1 MARVLKSFLIGL
13 GYDTKKLEE
22 GEKKFGSSIG
32 GIKSKTLTTSAAL
45 IGAFAL
51 AATSV
56 AATASEVDQLAL
68 RTQNLRTSTQTVYN
82 FGNAIKLMGGDAAD
96 AVSALSRFEEIQN
109 NFRLRG
115 DAGPIAD
122 LALAGIDVTSLYGT
136 QTGEEFAR
144 ALAGM
149 LPGLNEGQRSI
160 VQESLGLSDA
170 TFRSLVGGIDAL
182 DASLQRAQGL
192 TGSIDQLTDDSRK
205 LRENMAEF
213 GLIIDGVTN
222 EIAEKFLKSMVGAS
236 ESVNE
241 FVKSIRGGI
250 SESIDVLSDN
260 PEATATLGAS
270 AAVAASGSLLSKL
283 GLSGVGGA
291 LKTGGTVGAVASAAQ
306 LGAPL
311 VEPTFDWLLGVDR
324 TPQQSQVYTGVI
336 DRSRSAGDS
345 MAPTQSV
352 EDARKAEADAL
363 AGALS
368 RSPLKVENNVN
379 MTVQL
384 DGSALDAKIIDVTEQ
399 QSYQALE
406 DMRTTTDR

>member
-13 GYDTKKLEE
+13 GYDTKGLEE
-22 GEKKFGSSIG
+22 GEKKFKGSIG
-32 GIKSKTLTTSAAL
+32 GVKSTAVTTSAAL

-82 FGNAIKLMGGDAAD
+82 FGNAIRLMGGDAAD

-109 NFRLRG
+109 NLRLRG
-115 DAGPIAD
+115 NAGPIAD
-122 LALAGIDVTSLYGT
+122 LAMAGIDVSSLYQT

-149 LPGLNEGQRSI
+149 LPGLDEGQRSI

-170 TFRSLVGGIDAL
+170 AFRSLAGGVEAL
-182 DASLQRAQGL
+182 DASLQKAQGL
-192 TGSIDQLTDDSRK
+192 TGNVDQLVEDSRK
-205 LRENMAEF
+205 LRESTTTL
-213 GLIIDGVTN
+213 GLAVDGARN
-222 EIAEKFLKSMVGAS
+222 ELANKFLPAMVGATGAAADFAVKLGDFVAGRS
-236 ESVNE
+236 EQGRAFEQAGALGVIAVE
-241 FVKSIRGGI
+241 AEKAGVTDGAAALRMTGGI
-250 SESIDVLSDN
+250 LENADEV
-260 PEATATLGAS
+260 
-270 AAVAASGSLLSKL
+270 SLLESAIPGYKQ
-283 GLSGVGGA
+283 
-291 LKTGGTVGAVASAAQ
+291 AAQ
-306 LGAPL
+306 LYEFLFGDASS
-311 VEPTFDWLLGVDR
+311 G
-324 TPQQSQVYTGVI
+324 QSQVYSGAI

-345 MAPTQSV
+345 MAPSQSA
-352 EDARKAEADAL
+352 DQARQANADAL

-368 RSPLKVENNVN
+368 RAPLKVDNSINLS
-379 MTVQL
+379 VQL
-384 DGSALDAKIIDVTEQ
+384 DGSALDARIIDVSEQ